1 MKLIIKII
9 IVIFLSAVVFFT
21 WQKRNKL
28 AEECLTNSS
37 LTDEVNQDC
46 QQRVTEMI
54 NDSLIEDYPVT
65 INIPDNGKALL
76 LSSVKEFRGMLFV
89 SGEYEELL
97 RAEPALYD
105 RGSVHLNLPRITL
118 LNEQRGA
125 NLYFV
130 APFVVNVMGSA
141 IFSYTG
147 LFSYNLDSKQTHHLD
162 SFFLGDRVREERIEI
177 VKDTI
182 RISYLDYGPEQA
194 RSDYPNVAIEKNVQ
208 LVNVFNDNATAK
220 FKEVKRMHSSWDK
233 NKDGVNDCEMQGSCD
248 HSIDYS
254 QARPE

>member
-21 WQKRNKL
+21 WQKRNTL
-28 AEECLTNSS
+28 PPECKTNST
-37 LTDEVNQDC
+37 LTGEVNPDC
-46 QQRVTEMI
+46 QQRIMDVI
-54 NDSLIEDYPVT
+54 NGSLIGDYPVT
-65 INIPDNGKALL
+65 INMPDNDKVVSLNA
-76 LSSVKEFRGMLFV
+76 VKEFRGMLFV

-147 LFSYNLDSKQTHHLD
+147 LFSFNLDSKQAFHLD
-162 SFFLGDRVREERIEI
+162 SFFLGDRIREERIEI

-194 RSDYPNVAIEKNVQ
+194 RSDYPNVAIEKHVQ
-208 LVNVFNDNATAK
+208 LVSVFNDNASTK

-233 NKDGVNDCEMQGSCD
+233 NQDGVNDCEMQDSCD
-248 HSIDYS
+248 HSIDYT
-254 QARPE
+254 QARLE